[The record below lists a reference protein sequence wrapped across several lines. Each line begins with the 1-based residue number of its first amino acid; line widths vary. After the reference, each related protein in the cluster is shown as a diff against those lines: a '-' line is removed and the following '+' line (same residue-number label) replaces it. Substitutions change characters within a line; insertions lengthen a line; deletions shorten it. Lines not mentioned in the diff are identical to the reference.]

1 MIDSDPVQTDS
12 EASSCGGRRDR
23 VEACETGWRR
33 ARPCGGDA
41 TVFIGPTGP
50 SLIEGGALMGLD
62 YPALIDSDPAP
73 FHSDPSL
80 IDSGPV
86 QTDSEA
92 RPWGGRRDRV
102 DACVICWRRAR
113 PCGGDVT
120 VLHSDPSL
128 IDSDPSLIDSE
139 ARPCGGRRDRVG
151 ASETGWRR
159 ARPCGGDVTVFIEPK
174 PKRGRRHPGR

>member
-1 MIDSDPVQTDS
+1 M
-12 EASSCGGRRDR
+12 
-23 VEACETGWRR
+23 
-33 ARPCGGDA
+33 
-41 TVFIGPTGP
+41 
-50 SLIEGGALMGLD
+50 
-62 YPALIDSDPAP
+62 
-73 FHSDPSL
+73 
-80 IDSGPV
+80 
-86 QTDSEA
+86 
-92 RPWGGRRDRV
+92 
-102 DACVICWRRAR
+102 
-113 PCGGDVT
+113 T